1 MKQEVDGKL
10 DGASLPIE
18 KMYGD
23 GLDSHEYLYYI
34 CSSCEKCDESL
45 FQDEQGDMF
54 DIIYTC
60 S

>member
-10 DGASLPIE
+10 DGAS
-18 KMYGD
+18 Y
-23 GLDSHEYLYYI
+23 DSHEYLYYM

-45 FQDEQGDMF
+45 FQDERGDMF